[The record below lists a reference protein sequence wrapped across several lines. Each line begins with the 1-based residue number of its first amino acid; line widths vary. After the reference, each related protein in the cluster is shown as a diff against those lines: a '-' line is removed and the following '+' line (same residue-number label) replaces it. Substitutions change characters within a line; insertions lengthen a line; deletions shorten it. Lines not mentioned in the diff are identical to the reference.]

1 MTRRGA
7 YLGVALILLLI
18 AVTLPTAWYDSIPR
32 EPGFPPLP
40 FRGVT
45 LLRFT
50 FLFEALVFGAL
61 AARDWSFVSGS
72 GDALPTRPERAEDLS
87 PATAMALL
95 AAITVLA
102 VVLRT
107 ISLRSDLWIDEI
119 TTIVDYRDM
128 PSLQVIGSY
137 LRSNNHLLN
146 TLLMKGAIAAFGEYE
161 WSARLPAMLFGVA
174 TIPMIYWVARLAMSR
189 LASLGAA
196 LLLAL
201 SYHHIFFSQ
210 NARGYTAY
218 LFFALVSTG
227 ALARGLRRDELRQ
240 WVLYTVSVVLG
251 FASLV
256 TFGFVFAAQVLTG
269 AIAVFLGRR
278 QKAPAGPLVRR
289 LVTVYAIAGF
299 LSFQLY
305 AASLPEAYVVIT
317 NLYSVHGT
325 TYAAFS
331 TDFVRDAFRGLS
343 AGFRGGAATVLFLV
357 VAALGFASLAAAS
370 WPVAATLALTLLLT
384 AGILVARGLTFS
396 PRFFFI
402 GLSVAILSAMSA
414 SEWLADAVR
423 RRFFA
428 GRLGGRLI
436 LITVMAVISGVFA
449 LSLPRYYR
457 TPKQPYRAAIS
468 YVESSLRPADEVA
481 VIYVA
486 ESGFRYYVARQSV
499 RDSNAYHY
507 VRTTVALDSLLRAS
521 PRGHLLVVTTL
532 PGILKQYIPDLS
544 NRIADCCEV
553 AHVFPGT
560 LGDGD
565 ITVWRERRAQ

>member
-7 YLGVALILLLI
+7 YLGIALIVLLI
-18 AVTLPTAWYDSIPR
+18 ALSLPTAWYDSIPR

-45 LLRFT
+45 LLRLT
-50 FLFEALVFGAL
+50 FLVEALLFGAL
-61 AARDWSFVSGS
+61 AARDWSFASRLGGAS
-72 GDALPTRPERAEDLS
+72 PSRPEEADDLS
-87 PATAMALL
+87 PGAAMAAL
-95 AAITVLA
+95 AAITALA
-102 VVLRT
+102 VVLRS
-107 ISLRSDLWIDEI
+107 ISLSSDLWIDEI
-119 TTIVDYRDM
+119 TTIVDYRDT

-146 TLLMKGAIAAFGEYE
+146 TLLMKSAIAVFGEHE

-174 TIPMIYWVARLAMSR
+174 TIPVIYWVARLAMSR
-189 LASLGAA
+189 LASLGAS

-218 LFFALVSTG
+218 LFFALLSTG
-227 ALARGLRRDELRQ
+227 ALARGLQRDEMRH
-240 WVLYTVSVVLG
+240 WVLYVVSVVLG

-256 TFGFVFAAQVLTG
+256 TMGFVFAAQILTG
-269 AIAVFLGRR
+269 AIAVLLRR
-278 QKAPAGPLVRR
+278 RRRFPTGPLVRR
-289 LVTVYAIAGF
+289 LVVVYAIAGF

-317 NLYSVHGT
+317 SLYSVHGT

-331 TDFVRDAFRGLS
+331 TDFLHDAFRGLA
-343 AGFRGGAATVLFLV
+343 AGFHGGAAALLFLV
-357 VAALGFASLAAAS
+357 LGGLGFASLVAAS
-370 WPVAATLALTLLLT
+370 WPVAATLALTLLLA

-396 PRFFFI
+396 PRFFLI
-402 GLSVAILSAMSA
+402 ALPLAILSAMSA
-414 SEWLADAVR
+414 GEWLAATAR
-423 RRFFA
+423 QRFSA
-428 GRLGGRLI
+428 GRFGGRLI
-436 LITVMAVISGVFA
+436 LIALLVVISGIFA

-468 YVESSLRPADEVA
+468 YVESSLRPADAVA

-486 ESGFRYYVARQSV
+486 ESGFRYYVARQRV
-499 RDSNAYHY
+499 RDSNAYNY
-507 VRTTVALDSLLRAS
+507 VRTTVAFDSLLRAS
-521 PRGHLLVVTTL
+521 PRGRVIVVTTL
-532 PGILKQYIPDLS
+532 PGILRQYIPDLS
-544 NRIADCCEV
+544 NRIAECCEV
-553 AHVFPGT
+553 ARVFPGT

-565 ITVWRERRAQ
+565 ITVWRERGAQ